1 MSQNLKLALF
11 DYDGTIVDSAIMIVE
26 GAIAAF
32 RICGLPDPDPKKVRQ
47 NIGKPLAIALDEYM
61 PPGYNVTPN
70 EISEAYRS
78 WYAEQGRLGLQ
89 NEPLYPGVVK
99 LLKELKTDDWLIG
112 IATNKSRI
120 GLTNGLAKHSLSDMF
135 DITLSTDENIP
146 KPNPAMAIK
155 AMIDLGVDKENCVMV
170 GDTINDIGLGVNAG
184 IISIGVTWGYNDKNL
199 LTSAGADYLVD
210 DANELSVFCLLYTS
224 PSPRDRQK
232 SRMPSSA

>member
-1 MSQNLKLALF
+1 MSKNVKLALF

-32 RICGLPDPDPKKVRQ
+32 RMCGLPDPNPQKVRE

-61 PPGYNVTPN
+61 PPGYNVTP
-70 EISEAYRS
+70 EQISEAYRS

-89 NEPLYPGVVK
+89 NEPLYTGVVD
-99 LLKELKTDDWLIG
+99 LLKELKADEWLIG

-120 GLTNGLAKHSLSDMF
+120 GLKNGLAKHHMSNFF
-135 DITLSTDENIP
+135 DITLTTDENIP

-155 AMIDLGVDKENCVMV
+155 AMKDLGIQDKFCVII

-184 IISIGVTWGYNDKNL
+184 IISIGVTWGYNNRDLL
-199 LTSAGADYLVD
+199 LTAGATHLVD
-210 DANELSVFCLLYTS
+210 NASDLSKLMKTMFI
-224 PSPRDRQK
+224 
-232 SRMPSSA
+232 

>member
-1 MSQNLKLALF
+1 LSQNLKLALF

-32 RICGLPDPDPKKVRQ
+32 RICGLPDPDPKKVRE

-61 PPGYNVTPN
+61 PPGFNVTPN

-89 NEPLYPGVVK
+89 NEPLYPGVVE

-155 AMIDLGVDKENCVMV
+155 AMNDLGVDKENCVMV
-170 GDTINDIGLGVNAG
+170 GDTINDIGLGVNAE

-210 DANELSVFCLLYTS
+210 DANELSVLMKKLFI
-224 PSPRDRQK
+224 
-232 SRMPSSA
+232 

>member
-32 RICGLPDPDPKKVRQ
+32 RICGLPDPDPKKVRE

-61 PPGYNVTPN
+61 PPGFNVTPN

-89 NEPLYPGVVK
+89 NEPLYPGVVE

-155 AMIDLGVDKENCVMV
+155 AMNDLGVE
-170 GDTINDIGLGVNAG
+170 DTINDIGLGVNAG

-210 DANELSVFCLLYTS
+210 DANELSVLMKKLFI
-224 PSPRDRQK
+224 
-232 SRMPSSA
+232 

>member
-1 MSQNLKLALF
+1 MYTFLKDKIL
-11 DYDGTIVDSAIMIVE
+11 
-26 GAIAAF
+26 
-32 RICGLPDPDPKKVRQ
+32 
-47 NIGKPLAIALDEYM
+47 
-61 PPGYNVTPN
+61 N

-89 NEPLYPGVVK
+89 NEPLYPGVVE

-155 AMIDLGVDKENCVMV
+155 AMNDLGVDKENCVMV

-199 LTSAGADYLVD
+199 LTSAGADYFVD
-210 DANELSVFCLLYTS
+210 DANELSVLMKKLFI
-224 PSPRDRQK
+224 
-232 SRMPSSA
+232 

>member
-1 MSQNLKLALF
+1 MSQKLKLALF

-32 RICGLPDPDPKKVRQ
+32 RICGLPDPDPKKVRE

-61 PPGYNVTPN
+61 PPGFNVTPN

-89 NEPLYPGVVK
+89 NEPLYPGVVE

-155 AMIDLGVDKENCVMV
+155 AMNDLGVDKENCVMV

-199 LTSAGADYLVD
+199 LTSAGADYFVD
-210 DANELSVFCLLYTS
+210 DANELSVLMKKLFI
-224 PSPRDRQK
+224 
-232 SRMPSSA
+232 

>member
-1 MSQNLKLALF
+1 MSKNLKLALF

-32 RICGLPDPDPKKVRQ
+32 RMCGLPDPNPQKVRE

-61 PPGYNVTPN
+61 PPGYNVTP
-70 EISEAYRS
+70 EQISEAYRS

-89 NEPLYPGVVK
+89 NEPLYTGVVD
-99 LLKELKTDDWLIG
+99 LLKELKADEWLIG

-120 GLTNGLAKHSLSDMF
+120 GLTNGLAKHDMSNFF
-135 DITLSTDENIP
+135 DITLTTDENIP

-155 AMIDLGVDKENCVMV
+155 AMKDLGIQDKFCVII

-184 IISIGVTWGYNDKNL
+184 ITSIGVTWGYNDKNL
-199 LTSAGADYLVD
+199 LLTAGATHLVD
-210 DANELSVFCLLYTS
+210 NASDLSKLMKTMFI
-224 PSPRDRQK
+224 
-232 SRMPSSA
+232 

>member
-32 RICGLPDPDPKKVRQ
+32 RICGLPDPDPKKVRE

-89 NEPLYPGVVK
+89 NEPLYPGVVE

-155 AMIDLGVDKENCVMV
+155 AMNDLGVDKENCVMV
-170 GDTINDIGLGVNAG
+170 GDTINDIGLGVNAE

-210 DANELSVFCLLYTS
+210 DANELSVLMKKLFI
-224 PSPRDRQK
+224 
-232 SRMPSSA
+232 

>member
-1 MSQNLKLALF
+1 MPQNLRLALF

-32 RICGLPDPDPKKVRQ
+32 RICGLPDPDPAKVRE

-61 PPGYNVTPN
+61 PPGFNVTPN

-89 NEPLYPGVVK
+89 NEPLYPGVVE
-99 LLKELKTDDWLIG
+99 LLKELKSSDWLIG

-120 GLTNGLAKHSLSDMF
+120 GLTNGLAKHNLSDMF
-135 DITLSTDENIP
+135 DITLSTDENIA
-146 KPNPAMAIK
+146 KPNPAMAIR
-155 AMIDLGVDKENCVMV
+155 AMNELGVEKKYCVMI

-184 IISIGVTWGYNDKNL
+184 INSIGVTWGYNDRNL
-199 LTSAGADYLVD
+199 LSSAGADYLVD
-210 DANELSVFCLLYTS
+210 DANQLSVLMKKLFIS
-224 PSPRDRQK
+224 K
-232 SRMPSSA
+232 

>member
-1 MSQNLKLALF
+1 MSKNLKLALF

-32 RICGLPDPDPKKVRQ
+32 RMCGLPDPNPQKVRE

-61 PPGYNVTPN
+61 PPGYNVTP
-70 EISEAYRS
+70 EQISEAYRS

-89 NEPLYPGVVK
+89 NEPLYTGVED
-99 LLKELKTDDWLIG
+99 LLKELKADEWLIG

-120 GLTNGLAKHSLSDMF
+120 GLTNGLAKHNMSNFF
-135 DITLSTDENIP
+135 DITLTTDENIP

-155 AMIDLGVDKENCVMV
+155 AMKDLGIQDKFCVII

-184 IISIGVTWGYNDKNL
+184 IISIGVTWGYNNRDL
-199 LTSAGADYLVD
+199 LLSAGASHLVD
-210 DANELSVFCLLYTS
+210 NASDLSKLMKTMFI
-224 PSPRDRQK
+224 
-232 SRMPSSA
+232 

>member
-32 RICGLPDPDPKKVRQ
+32 RICGLPDPDPKKVRE

-61 PPGYNVTPN
+61 PTGYNVTPN

-89 NEPLYPGVVK
+89 NEPLYPGVVE

-155 AMIDLGVDKENCVMV
+155 AMNDLGVDKENCVMV

-210 DANELSVFCLLYTS
+210 DANELSVLMKKLFI
-224 PSPRDRQK
+224 
-232 SRMPSSA
+232 

>member
-32 RICGLPDPDPKKVRQ
+32 RICGLPDPDPKKVRE

-61 PPGYNVTPN
+61 PPGFNVTPN

-89 NEPLYPGVVK
+89 NEPLYPGVVE

-155 AMIDLGVDKENCVMV
+155 AMNDLGVDKENCVMI

-184 IISIGVTWGYNDKNL
+184 ITSIGVTWGYNDKNL
-199 LTSAGADYLVD
+199 LISAGADYLVD
-210 DANELSVFCLLYTS
+210 DANQLNTLMKEIFN
-224 PSPRDRQK
+224 
-232 SRMPSSA
+232 

>member
-1 MSQNLKLALF
+1 LSQNLKLALF

-32 RICGLPDPDPKKVRQ
+32 RICGLPDPDPKKVRE

-61 PPGYNVTPN
+61 PTGYNVTPN

-89 NEPLYPGVVK
+89 NEPLYPGVVE

-155 AMIDLGVDKENCVMV
+155 AMNDLGVDKENCVMV

-210 DANELSVFCLLYTS
+210 DANELSVLMKKLFI
-224 PSPRDRQK
+224 
-232 SRMPSSA
+232 

>member
-1 MSQNLKLALF
+1 MSKNLKLALF

-32 RICGLPDPDPKKVRQ
+32 RMCGLPDPNPQKVRE

-61 PPGYNVTPN
+61 PPGYNVTP
-70 EISEAYRS
+70 EQISEAYRS

-89 NEPLYPGVVK
+89 NEPLYTGVVD
-99 LLKELKTDDWLIG
+99 LLKELKADEWLIG

-120 GLTNGLAKHSLSDMF
+120 GLTNGLAKHDMSNFF
-135 DITLSTDENIP
+135 DITLTTDENIP

-155 AMIDLGVDKENCVMV
+155 AMKDLGIQDKFCVII

-184 IISIGVTWGYNDKNL
+184 IISVGVTWGYNDKNL
-199 LTSAGADYLVD
+199 LLTAGATHLVD
-210 DANELSVFCLLYTS
+210 NASDLSKLMKTMFI
-224 PSPRDRQK
+224 
-232 SRMPSSA
+232 